1 MARSLYLLLVVGI
14 VVAASASTVT
24 ITNGTGG
31 YDIYNVFISPSDSDE
46 WGEDWLGS
54 EIMYDGDSWEFD
66 VRNGTYDFRL
76 VDEDGDE
83 YILYG
88 VPITGDYS
96 WYVTL
101 DDLGEYSYSGD
112 TSYIPSGTG
121 SCPVTI
127 YNDLGSYDIW
137 YVEISP
143 SDSSDWGGDW
153 LGESE
158 VLSPGYE
165 ATFYVDPD
173 TYDMR
178 ITDEDGDTYTRMGVG
193 VGRDG
198 YYWAVD
204 LGDLD

>member
-1 MARSLYLLLVVGI
+1 MVRSLYLLLVAGLVA
-14 VVAASASTVT
+14 VAAAGTVT

-31 YDIYNVFISPSDSDE
+31 YDIYNVYISPSSADE
-46 WGEDWLGS
+46 WGDDWLGS

-66 VRNGTYDFRL
+66 VRNGTWDFRL
-76 VDEDGDE
+76 IDEDGDE

-88 VPITGDYS
+88 VPIQGEFS

-101 DDLGEYSYSGD
+101 DDLGEYNYTGDSGYVP
-112 TSYIPSGTG
+112 TSG
-121 SCPVTI
+121 SCPITI
-127 YNDLGSYDIW
+127 YNDLGNYDIW
-137 YVEISP
+137 YVQIS
-143 SDSSDWGGDW
+143 SSNYSEWGEDW

-158 VLSPGYE
+158 ILSPGYE
-165 ATFYVDPD
+165 VTFYVEPG
-173 TYDMR
+173 TYDIR
-178 ITDEDGDTYTRMGVG
+178 LTDEDDDTYTRMGIG